1 MWTMSTTTAQASSRG
16 PAADEAVAWPRWVP
30 AVWVAFV
37 SGALLLLDVLALPVW
52 SAVVGVAAVVLTAVS
67 AVRFGAGPW
76 VGGRVDR
83 ADLLTVVALYA
94 AVVGLFRLAFVGFTQ
109 ANVVGLFLAFAA
121 GLLVGT
127 AGPIAYTTWVRDRP
141 LSTLGLGLHRLPA
154 TIALAVLFAAVQFAV
169 TLWGYRLP
177 APVDWV
183 PLLVMSVVVGLFEA
197 VFFRGFVQGRLEASF
212 GIVAGVAGGAVLYAG
227 YHVGYGMGVGELWF
241 LLGLGVVYT
250 VAYRLVGNI
259 VVLWPLLTP
268 LGAFFNNLQAGDIDL
283 PWAAIAG
290 FGDVLMVV
298 GVVWWVAWRYQRR
311 HQPQPASGDAA
322 PVGPADVRRHRH
334 A

>member
-1 MWTMSTTTAQASSRG
+1 MWTTSTTTAQASSRDPDAG
-16 PAADEAVAWPRWVP
+16 DAAAWPRRVP
-30 AVWVAFV
+30 AEWVAFV
-37 SGALLLLDVLALPVW
+37 IGALLLLDMVALPVW
-52 SAVVGVAAVVLTAVS
+52 AAVVTVAAVALAAVS
-67 AVRFGAGPW
+67 AARFGAGPW

-83 ADLLTVVALYA
+83 GDLLTVVVLYA

-109 ANVVGLFLAFAA
+109 ANVAGLFVAFAA

-127 AGPIAYTTWVRDRP
+127 AGPIAYTTWVRHRP

-154 TIALAVLFAAVQFAV
+154 TVALAVVFAAVQFAV

-177 APVDWV
+177 APVEWV

-212 GIVAGVAGGAVLYAG
+212 GIVAGVAGGAVLYAA

-241 LLGLGVVYT
+241 LLGLGVVYA
-250 VAYRLVGNI
+250 VAYRLVGN
-259 VVLWPLLTP
+259 VLVLWPLLTP
-268 LGAFFNNLQAGDIDL
+268 LGAFFNNVQAGDIDL

-290 FGDVLMVV
+290 FADVLMVV
-298 GVVWWVAWRYQRR
+298 GVVWWLAWRHQRR
-311 HQPQPASGDAA
+311 HHPSPPAATPNPSG
-322 PVGPADVRRHRH
+322 VRI
-334 A
+334 